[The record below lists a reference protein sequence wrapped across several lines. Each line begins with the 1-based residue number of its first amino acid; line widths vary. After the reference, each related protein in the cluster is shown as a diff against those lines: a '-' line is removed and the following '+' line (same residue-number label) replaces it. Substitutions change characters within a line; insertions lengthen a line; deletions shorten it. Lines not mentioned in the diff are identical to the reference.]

1 MAKNA
6 FEVASVFATQKVVN
20 TAGAAAEDLRGQ
32 IDLYVKQYTKAFY
45 FQMFVYLNRFAAAT
59 YSGSP
64 LSEGYEDKKQQRGLP
79 LPSFYRF
86 TGGLKT
92 ELRRRNPS
100 RDLGQAKVTFGT
112 RGGTLKKGIKRD
124 SRGIPQFKAGSGGRG
139 FASISQ
145 AFKSVNFDITI
156 EMYSS
161 IKGGNYDQV
170 FAKYNQKLRMKFAS
184 QEFGTKK
191 ASGSIPARPLLVPF
205 ARWYGTTRLRTG
217 LKQKFPTI
225 NVRKL

>member
-45 FQMFVYLNRFAAAT
+45 FQMFVYLYNGGSAKYKDLSTA
-59 YSGSP
+59 YS
-64 LSEGYEDKKQQRGLP
+64 DKKQQRGLP

-205 ARWYGTTRLRTG
+205 AKWYGTTRLRTG